1 MNIIVCIKQVP
12 NVQDIRIHPETGNLI
27 RQGVP
32 SIINPDDKHAIE
44 AALVLNEKY
53 SGEVAVITM
62 GPRQAEEALRET
74 FAMGVQ
80 KGILLSDKAFGGADT
95 LATSYALHKA
105 IQKIGD
111 YDLILCGR
119 QAMDSNTA
127 QVPPQ
132 IAELLGIPQL
142 TSVKEIDIDGGTV
155 RVKREIEN
163 GYEVLKAKM
172 PALVTVMSQ
181 INEPRVASMNAV
193 MEAYE
198 KEIVVWKA
206 TDIDADIDRIG
217 LKGSPTRIR
226 KAFTPK
232 ASKTGEILSGT
243 PEEMVS
249 QLITKLLEK
258 HII

>member
-27 RQGVP
+27 REGVP
-32 SIINPDDKHAIE
+32 SIVNPDDKHAIE
-44 AALVLNEKY
+44 AALALNEKH
-53 SGEVAVITM
+53 SGEVTVITM
-62 GPRQAEEALRET
+62 GPRQAEEAIRET
-74 FAMGVQ
+74 FAMGVE

-119 QAMDSNTA
+119 QAMDSSTA

-142 TSVKEIDIDGGTV
+142 TYAKEIDINGSTV
-155 RVKREIEN
+155 RIKRVIES
-163 GYEVLKAKM
+163 GYEVVEAKM
-172 PALVTVMSQ
+172 PALVTVMPQ
-181 INEPRVASMNAV
+181 INEPRVASMNAI
-193 MEAYE
+193 MAAYE
-198 KEIVVWKA
+198 KEIVVWKLS
-206 TDIDADIDRIG
+206 DIDADRDRVG
-217 LKGSPTRIR
+217 LRGSPTRIR
-226 KAFTPK
+226 KAFTPQ
-232 ASKTGEILSGT
+232 ANKTGEILSGT

-249 QLITKLLEK
+249 QLVMKLLEK